1 MMLKH
6 SSTPVS
12 GLRGSGRPRFFMFDP
27 ILVPENIQSCQNFVG
42 SFFDV
47 AVGLTLVGHK
57 VLAEGLE

>member
-1 MMLKH
+1 
-6 SSTPVS
+6 
-12 GLRGSGRPRFFMFDP
+12 MFDP